1 MMRPLGP
8 FAADRRV
15 AVAVSGG
22 ADSMALA
29 WLLAQ
34 WGSPHAIL
42 VDHGLRPGSDVE
54 VMEAAGR
61 LSVFGVPAT
70 IVTLRVL
77 RPGAAAARAARYD
90 ALTATCARLGH
101 VELCLGHHARD
112 QAETVL
118 MRRDRGSGPAGLA
131 GMSALTVRRGVR
143 LLRPLLAVDPARL
156 RTMLQIAGVGWF
168 DDPGN
173 DDPATVRGG
182 MRQAF
187 RRDPSM
193 PIAALDSQA
202 MAALARRVVDR
213 AVAQEL
219 AATVTILP
227 SGAAEVNGLLSEPAL
242 SALIWTVSGRPFPPR
257 PALVARATPMR
268 AQTLH
273 GVQIARAGTGWR
285 VMREPSVTERRFY
298 AGHFQPG
305 RPICPTEFVLPG
317 HDGDADCVPAPH
329 V

>member
-34 WGSPHAIL
+34 WGRPHAIL
-42 VDHGLRPGSDVE
+42 VDHGLRPGSDAE
-54 VMEAAGR
+54 VTEAADR
-61 LSVFGVPAT
+61 LAAFGVPAT
-70 IVTLRVL
+70 VVTLRDL

-90 ALTATCARLGH
+90 ALTATCARLGQ

-131 GMSALTVRRGVR
+131 GMSALSVRRGVR
-143 LLRPLLAVDPARL
+143 LLRPLLAVEPARL
-156 RTMLQIAGVGWF
+156 RTMLQMAGVGWC

-187 RRDPSM
+187 RRDPNLA
-193 PIAALDSQA
+193 IAAQDSQA
-202 MAALARRVVDR
+202 KAALARWAVDR

-219 AATVTILP
+219 AATVTIAP
-227 SGAAEVNGLLSEPAL
+227 GGSAEVRGTLSAPAL
-242 SALIWTVSGRPFPPR
+242 SALIWTVSGRPYPPS

-285 VMREPSVTERRFY
+285 VMREPAVPERRFP
-298 AGHFQPG
+298 AGHFEPA
-305 RPICPTEFVLPG
+305 RPICPTEFVMPG
-317 HDGDADCVPAPH
+317 HDGDADCAPAPY

>member
-34 WGSPHAIL
+34 WGRPHAIL
-42 VDHGLRPGSDVE
+42 VDHGLRPGSDAE
-54 VMEAAGR
+54 VTEAADR
-61 LSVFGVPAT
+61 LAAFGVPAT
-70 IVTLRVL
+70 VVTLRDL

-90 ALTATCARLGH
+90 ALTATCARLGQ

-131 GMSALTVRRGVR
+131 GMSALSVRRGVR
-143 LLRPLLAVDPARL
+143 LLRPLLAVEPARL
-156 RTMLQIAGVGWF
+156 RTMLQMAGVGWC

-187 RRDPSM
+187 RRDPNLA
-193 PIAALDSQA
+193 IAAQDSQA
-202 MAALARRVVDR
+202 KAALARWAVDW

-219 AATVTILP
+219 AATVTIAP
-227 SGAAEVNGLLSEPAL
+227 GGSAEVRGTLSAPAL
-242 SALIWTVSGRPFPPR
+242 SALIWTVSGRPYPPS

-285 VMREPSVTERRFY
+285 VMREPAVPERRFP
-298 AGHFQPG
+298 AGHFEPA
-305 RPICPTEFVLPG
+305 RPICPTEFVMPG
-317 HDGDADCVPAPH
+317 HDGDADCAPAPY

>member
-42 VDHGLRPGSDVE
+42 IDHGLRPGSDAE
-54 VMEAAGR
+54 VTEAADR
-61 LSVFGVPAT
+61 LAAFGVPAT
-70 IVTLRVL
+70 VVTLRNL
-77 RPGAAAARAARYD
+77 RLGAAAARAARYD
-90 ALTATCARLGH
+90 ALTATCASLGR

-131 GMSALTVRRGVR
+131 GMSALMVRSGIR
-143 LLRPLLAVDPARL
+143 LLRPLLGVDPSWL
-156 RTMLQIAGVGWF
+156 RMTLQAAGVRWCE
-168 DDPGN
+168 DPGN
-173 DDPATVRGG
+173 NDPATVRGG
-182 MRQAF
+182 MRHAF
-187 RRDPSM
+187 RRN
-193 PIAALDSQA
+193 PILAMAARDSQA
-202 MAALARRVVDR
+202 QAALARQTVDR
-213 AVAQEL
+213 AVASEL
-219 AATVTILP
+219 AAAVSIVPAGSAEINGTL
-227 SGAAEVNGLLSEPAL
+227 SAAAL
-242 SALIWTVSGRPFPPR
+242 SALIWTVSGRPYPPS
-257 PALVARATPMR
+257 PALVARALPMR

-273 GVQIARAGTGWR
+273 GVQITCVGVGWR
-285 VMREPSVTERRFY
+285 MMREPAVTERRFR
-298 AGHFQPG
+298 ADQFDPA
-305 RPICPTEFVLPG
+305 RALSPTEFVTPA
-317 HDGDADCVPAPH
+317 HDGDADYTPAPH

>member
-34 WGSPHAIL
+34 WGRPHAIL
-42 VDHGLRPGSDVE
+42 VDHGLRPGSDAE
-54 VMEAAGR
+54 VTEAADR
-61 LSVFGVPAT
+61 LAAFGVPAT
-70 IVTLRVL
+70 VVTLRDL

-90 ALTATCARLGH
+90 ALTATCARLGQ

-131 GMSALTVRRGVR
+131 GMSALSVRRGMR
-143 LLRPLLAVDPARL
+143 LLRPLLAVEPARL
-156 RTMLQIAGVGWF
+156 RTMLQMAGVGWC

-187 RRDPSM
+187 RRDPNLAIAAQDSQAK
-193 PIAALDSQA
+193 AALDRWA
-202 MAALARRVVDR
+202 VDR
-213 AVAQEL
+213 AVAREL
-219 AATVTILP
+219 AATVTIAP
-227 SGAAEVNGLLSEPAL
+227 GGSAEVRGTLSAPAL
-242 SALIWTVSGRPFPPR
+242 SALIWTVSGRPYPPS

-273 GVQIARAGTGWR
+273 GVQIARAGPGWR
-285 VMREPSVTERRFY
+285 VMREPAVPERRFP
-298 AGHFQPG
+298 AGHFEPA
-305 RPICPTEFVLPG
+305 RPICPTEFVMPG
-317 HDGDADCVPAPH
+317 HDGDADCAPAPH